1 MENNNWIPVS
11 SGLFPKD
18 TEDVQ
23 VTYLGYYDEKPYCD
37 NFAYIK
43 NGIWYWSADDAK
55 VGVKITAWKKNCE
68 PYNAE

>member
-1 MENNNWIPVS
+1 MENNNWISIS
-11 SGLFPKD
+11 SGLFPED
-18 TEDVQ
+18 REDVQ

-43 NGIWYWSADDAK
+43 NGIWYWSADDEK

-68 PYNAE
+68 PYNAK